1 MTASTTSLGRTAVF
15 ALVGARAS
23 RWVFVAALA
32 LSSFLMFTLELLAG
46 RVVLPVF
53 GGAPGVWATA
63 LCFFTALLF
72 IGYSYAHVL
81 VTRLDSRRAAT
92 LHLVVAIVLVGATFL
107 GTTGAADLRDANLPE
122 AVNVLLALL
131 VIAGPPAFL
140 LASTT
145 PLLSAW
151 FAGGA
156 RDAWWLYA
164 ASNAASLL
172 ALITYPFVVEPF
184 MPLSAQWV
192 VLRLGLLAFVAVLAA
207 IALSRRADAG
217 TNIAAQSR
225 ALAAPTA
232 LGWRRVAHWLFLAFV
247 PAGLLTATT
256 SFLTTDLVSAPLIWI
271 GPLAIYLASFVVA
284 FSERGRRVLPAV
296 ERLVPA
302 AATFLWLPYV
312 APVGWPAVPLV
323 VIVLGSFAVLAT
335 AVHGRLAQSRPGSS
349 QLTHFYL
356 LLSLAGVLA
365 TATVGVAAPML
376 LPDIYEFPA
385 LLVLALVALALA
397 GRQTMGEVLRQP
409 LGAARDLAARL
420 IPYVAVGAALILFTG
435 TADAGVVALLTLGGM
450 VVAFALTPRIL
461 LPTTGAAMVAALMV
475 LTATPGATELFV
487 GRSFFGVSKVVTVDG
502 QQRLYSGTTLHGV
515 QFTDA
520 RSSDPTSYYVLG
532 SPLSDVF
539 ADLRSRTTGADIG
552 VVGLGA
558 GVVAAYT
565 ETADRLTYFE
575 IDPLVVKL
583 ASDPHYFSYLAD
595 APAQVDI
602 VLGDGRLTL
611 ADQPGGAFDV
621 LVLDAFSSDSVPPHL
636 LTAEAI
642 ASYMRVLRPGGVL
655 AFNLSNRYY
664 DLAPA
669 VAATAR
675 SLGLDA
681 QTRAFT
687 PDAEQ
692 VTSHAATASLWLIVG
707 QSGDIAAF
715 AERGWSQVTRPG
727 PVLSDDYPDIT
738 RVLRL

>member
-1 MTASTTSLGRTAVF
+1 M
-15 ALVGARAS
+15 
-23 RWVFVAALA
+23 
-32 LSSFLMFTLELLAG
+32 
-46 RVVLPVF
+46 
-53 GGAPGVWATA
+53 
-63 LCFFTALLF
+63 
-72 IGYSYAHVL
+72 
-81 VTRLDSRRAAT
+81 
-92 LHLVVAIVLVGATFL
+92 
-107 GTTGAADLRDANLPE
+107 PE
-122 AVNVLLALL
+122 ALNVPLALL
-131 VIAGPPAFL
+131 VLCGPPSFL

-151 FAGGA
+151 FAGEA

-172 ALITYPFVVEPF
+172 ALIAYPFVLEPF
-184 MPLSAQWV
+184 LPLSVQWV
-192 VLRLGLLAFVAVLAA
+192 ALRFGLLAFVAVLSF
-207 IALSRRADAG
+207 IVLSRRSDTVAHV
-217 TNIAAQSR
+217 
-225 ALAAPTA
+225 APAPSASTA
-232 LGWRRVAHWLFLAFV
+232 LGWRRVARWLFLAFV

-284 FSERGRRVLPAV
+284 FSERGRRVLPV
-296 ERLVPA
+296 VDRLVPA
-302 AATFLWLPYV
+302 AATLLWLPYV
-312 APVGWPAVPLV
+312 APVGWPVVPLV

-335 AVHGRLAQSRPGSS
+335 AVHGRLAQSRPESEH
-349 QLTHFYL
+349 LTHFYL
-356 LLSLAGVLA
+356 LLSLAGVVA
-365 TATVGVAAPML
+365 TALVGVGAPML

-385 LLVLALVALALA
+385 LLVFALVALAMA
-397 GRQTMGEVLRQP
+397 GRTTVGDLLRKP
-409 LGAARDLAARL
+409 LVAAREVVARL
-420 IPYVAVGAALILFTG
+420 IPYVAVGALLLLFTG
-435 TADAGVVALLTLGGM
+435 TADAGVMALLMLGGM

-461 LPTTGAAMVAALMV
+461 VPMTIVAMVAALV
-475 LTATPGATELFV
+475 ALTAMPGATELFI
-487 GRSFFGVSKVVTVDG
+487 GRSFFGVSKVVNVDG

-520 RSSDPTSYYVLG
+520 RSADPTSYYVAG

-539 ADLRSRTTGADIG
+539 AELRTRTDAADIG

-575 IDPLVVKL
+575 IDPLVVQL
-583 ASDPHYFSYLAD
+583 ASDPHYFSYLTDSA
-595 APAQVDI
+595 ALVDI

-611 ADQPGGAFDV
+611 ADEPAASFDV

-675 SLGLDA
+675 SLGLEA
-681 QTRAFT
+681 QVRAFE
-687 PDAEQ
+687 PSAEQ
-692 VTSHAATASLWLIVG
+692 VASHAATASVWLVVAPNG
-707 QSGDIAAF
+707 FDIA
-715 AERGWSQVTRPG
+715 GWSVVTQPG
-727 PVLSDDYPDIT
+727 PVLTDDYPDLL
-738 RVLRL
+738 RVLRWR